1 MPMSPME
8 EDLNH
13 AIADVIRRHEDG
25 GLVTRW
31 VCLIETIDSQG
42 TAGLWTAT
50 SDGLKAW
57 DTVGMLGH
65 ALDLQRAQTI
75 GLATG
80 LLHPDV
86 D

>member
-8 EDLNH
+8 EDLAH
-13 AIADVIRRHEDG
+13 AIAEVIQKHEAG

-31 VCLIETIDSQG
+31 VCLIETIGTEG

-75 GLATG
+75 GRVTG
-80 LLHPDV
+80 LID

>member
-1 MPMSPME
+1 MAMSPME

-13 AIADVIRRHEDG
+13 AIAGVIQRHEEG

-31 VCLIETIDSQG
+31 VCLVETIDNTG
-42 TAGLWTAT
+42 RAGLWTMT

-65 ALDLQRAQTI
+65 AMDLQRAQTI
-75 GLATG
+75 GLTTG
-80 LLHPDV
+80 LLDPDAG
-86 D
+86 

>member
-13 AIADVIRRHEDG
+13 AIAEVIQKHEANG
-25 GLVTRW
+25 FVTRW
-31 VCLIETIDSQG
+31 VCLIESIDTDG
-42 TAGLWTAT
+42 TAGLWTAV

-65 ALDLQRAQTI
+65 AMDLQRAKTI
-75 GLATG
+75 GLVTG
-80 LLHPDV
+80 LID
-86 D
+86 DAD

>member
-1 MPMSPME
+1 MSPLE

-13 AIADVIRRHEDG
+13 AIAEVIQRHETG
-25 GLVTRW
+25 ALVTRW
-31 VCLIETIDSQG
+31 VALIETIGHDGQ
-42 TAGLWTAT
+42 AGLWTTT
-50 SDGLKAW
+50 SSGLKAW

-80 LLHPDV
+80 LLDQPDE
-86 D
+86 DG